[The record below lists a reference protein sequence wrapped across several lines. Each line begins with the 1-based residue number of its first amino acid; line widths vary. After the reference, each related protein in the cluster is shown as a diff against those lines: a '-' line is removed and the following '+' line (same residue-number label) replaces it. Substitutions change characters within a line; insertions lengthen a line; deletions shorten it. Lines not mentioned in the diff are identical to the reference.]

1 MRPLPMYLTCS
12 AIVAL
17 ALSDATRAATHV
29 VTIERMAF
37 GPVPAELEPGDVI
50 EWRNVD
56 VVPHTATAQGGQF
69 DVALAPGERASTG
82 LSEAGLIEVYC
93 IYHPGMRTVLTVG
106 RNAVVD
112 R

>member
-1 MRPLPMYLTCS
+1 MRPRLMYLAFG
-12 AIVAL
+12 AIIVL

-37 GPVPAELEPGDVI
+37 GPIPAELQPGDVI

-56 VVPHTATAQGGQF
+56 VVPHTATAKDGQF
-69 DVALAPGERASTG
+69 DVPLAPGEHVTTI
-82 LSEAGLIEVYC
+82 LSEAGRIEVYC
-93 IYHPGMRTVLTVG
+93 IYHPGMRTVLVVG
-106 RNAVVD
+106 RNTAAN